1 MPDPR
6 IKKLA
11 QVMVH
16 YSLGI
21 QRGQNV
27 YIQTSPIAQEFNLA
41 FYEEVI
47 KAGAYITV
55 MMDLPG
61 ALEIHLK
68 HASKKQLEY
77 ISPVRD
83 LLINTYD
90 ARMVVEAETNTREL
104 AGIDPKR
111 IAHARRAQAPL
122 FQKMLKRIESKE
134 LKWCLTVYPTDA
146 MAQEANMSLSDY
158 TEFVFEAGML
168 NARDPVSLWK
178 AEAKKQQKL
187 VNWLKGRDKVVMK
200 GDNIDLTMSIK
211 GRKFIPCAGDQNFPD
226 GEIFTS
232 PVENSVN
239 GWVRFGY
246 PAIFDGQ
253 EIEDIELWF
262 ENGKVV
268 KETAKRNAPLLTS
281 QLNTDKGARLVGE
294 WGIGTNYNIKRF
306 TKNMLFDEKLGGTIH
321 LAMGLGFE
329 EAGAAINRV
338 CTGTC
343 CVTCLTARSWW
354 MENYSTRTAN
364 RSSSRKQL
372 RKRLPQPGAREL
384 FSRWEK
390 SRGINAFPATRIS
403 RQPGA
408 PWQGWSTARL
418 SRFPAP
424 RPSEPC
430 WHVPQFPHP

>member
-21 QRGQNV
+21 KRGQKV
-27 YIQTSPIAQEFNLA
+27 YMQTTPVAQEFNLA
-41 FYEEVI
+41 FFEEAIKTGAHVTVLMNIPGSEEVFF
-47 KAGAYITV
+47 
-55 MMDLPG
+55 
-61 ALEIHLK
+61 K
-68 HASKKQLEY
+68 HASNQQLDF
-77 ISPVRD
+77 ISPVRK
-83 LLINTYD
+83 LVHETYD

-111 IAHARRAQAPL
+111 IARFRKANGPL
-122 FQKMLKRIESKE
+122 FQKMLKRIESRE
-134 LKWCLTVYPTDA
+134 LKWCMTVYPTNA

-158 TEFVFEAGML
+158 SEFVYEADML
-168 NARDPVSLWK
+168 NARDPVALWK

-187 VNWLKGRDKVVMK
+187 VNWLKGRDKVLLK
-200 GDNIDLTMSIK
+200 GNNINLTMSIK

-232 PVENSVN
+232 PVEKSVN
-239 GWVRFGY
+239 GWVRFSY

-253 EIEDIELWF
+253 EIDDIELWF

-268 KETAKRNAPLLTS
+268 KETAKRNVAMLTA
-281 QLNTDKGARLVGE
+281 QLNTDKGARFVGE

-329 EAGAAINRV
+329 EAGGGNQSGLHWDMLCDMSHSEILV
-338 CTGTC
+338 DG
-343 CVTCLTARSWW
+343 
-354 MENYSTRTAN
+354 
-364 RSSSRKQL
+364 K
-372 RKRLPQPGAREL
+372 L
-384 FSRWEK
+384 FYRNGK
-390 SRGINAFPATRIS
+390 PVIK
-403 RQPGA
+403 
-408 PWQGWSTARL
+408 
-418 SRFPAP
+418 
-424 RPSEPC
+424 
-430 WHVPQFPHP
+430 